1 MKAEILAT
9 GDEIRSGALVDSNSA
24 YISQELEA
32 AGVEVFRHSCVGD
45 NLDVL
50 AAILQEIGRRA
61 DISIV
66 TGGLGPTL
74 DDLSSEAAAR
84 ALGVDLVLDEAALS
98 AIEAWFR
105 SHKRPMSDSN
115 RKQALFPRGARRL
128 DNPLGTAPG
137 FEVQIGHCRF
147 FFLPGVP
154 VEMRRMLAAE
164 VVPRIKD
171 LQGSRHVYR
180 IRSVSTFG
188 YPESVVNEKLSG
200 FEKRFADLKLG
211 LRAKFPEIHVR
222 LYGHSDDAGDL
233 EKRLEEACGWV
244 GRRMGNRL
252 VSLSGKPLEAMVGQL
267 LRERQATVALAESC
281 TGGLIAHQLTSVPGS
296 SDYFLMSAVTYAND
310 AKVKILGVRPHILEL
325 NGAVS
330 EDVARQMAEG
340 VRRVT
345 GADYGLS
352 TSGIAGPGGGS
363 GEKPVGTVCI
373 GLASERRCFG
383 RRYQFFFD
391 SRSTNKL
398 IFSATALD
406 ILRRELLGDRQ

>member
-24 YISQELEA
+24 YISQEMEA

-45 NLDVL
+45 DLDVL
-50 AAILQEIGRRA
+50 VAILKEIGRRA
-61 DISIV
+61 DISVV
-66 TGGLGPTL
+66 TGGLGPTV

-84 ALGVDLVLDEAALS
+84 ALGVDLVLDQEALA

-115 RKQALFPRGARRL
+115 RKQALFPKGARRL

-137 FEVQIGHCRF
+137 FEVQIGKCRF

-164 VVPRIKD
+164 VIPRIKE

-200 FEKRFADLKLG
+200 FEARFGDLKLG

-222 LYGHSDDAGDL
+222 LYGQSDNAAAL
-233 EKRLEEACGWV
+233 EARLEEACRWV
-244 GRRMGNRL
+244 ARKMGNRL
-252 VSLSGKPLEAMVGQL
+252 VSLEGKPLEAVVGQML
-267 LRERQATVALAESC
+267 TGRGATVAVAESC
-281 TGGLIAHQLTSVPGS
+281 TGGLIAHHLTSVPGS
-296 SDYFLMSAVTYAND
+296 SDYFLLSAVTYAND
-310 AKVKILGVRPHILEL
+310 AKVKLLGVSADTLAAE
-325 NGAVS
+325 GAVS
-330 EDVARQMAEG
+330 EDTARQMAEG
-340 VRRVT
+340 VRRLA
-345 GADYGLS
+345 GATYGLS
-352 TSGIAGPGGGS
+352 TSGIAGPGGGTE
-363 GEKPVGTVCI
+363 EKPVGTVCI
-373 GLASERRCFG
+373 GLASPEGALG
-383 RRYQFFFD
+383 RRYQFFFN
-391 SRSTNKL
+391 SRATNKL
-398 IFSATALD
+398 MFSALALA
-406 ILRRELLGDRQ
+406 ILRRELIKKG